1 MSMSALIA
9 LAAIAAIILVS
20 YREHRGV
27 LAARRCLLNGCV
39 GVLDKAQLTH
49 GGDGFPR
56 LAGQYEGR
64 AVRVELIPDTM
75 TIRRLPQLWLSVSL
89 LDRNPGV
96 AGFSVLV
103 RPTGNEFYSLNPRFA
118 HRHEPPPGFPAEVL
132 IRGDRGAGRLLA
144 ELSKPLGTI
153 LADPRVKEVAVTERG
168 LRIVRQAGEGKRGEH
183 LLLRQ
188 ALFENANVT
197 HTHLES
203 VLHHLETLRAIVDT
217 HARARAA

>member
-1 MSMSALIA
+1 MSISALIA
-9 LAAIAAIILVS
+9 LAAIAAVILIS

-27 LAARRCLLNGCV
+27 LAARRRLLNSCA
-39 GVLDKAQLTH
+39 GVLERAELSH

-64 AVRVELIPDTM
+64 PVRVELIPDTM

-96 AGFSVLV
+96 AGFSILV
-103 RPTGNEFYSLNPRFA
+103 RPTGNEFYSLNTHFS
-118 HRHEPPPGFPAEVL
+118 HRYEPPPGFPAEAL

-144 ELSKPLGTI
+144 ELSAPIGAI
-153 LADPRVKEVAVTERG
+153 LADPRVKEVAITERG

-188 ALFENANVT
+188 ALFENANVS
-197 HTHLES
+197 HTDLES
-203 VLHHLETLRAIVDT
+203 VLHHLETLRAIAST
-217 HARARAA
+217 HGRARAA